1 MIRLIVC
8 WALFSVFLVGAA
20 ELSRHGQ
27 TMAAFAAIIPASVFY
42 FEMCRCLK

>member
-1 MIRLIVC
+1 MARLVAF

-27 TMAAFAAIIPASVFY
+27 TAAVFVAAIPAFVFY